1 MTTQFNLV
9 WRNKFLTAE
18 ATTIDDMIAAL
29 AEATEELRQM
39 KAAGVVLADDGS
51 AVDDYAILLTTD
63 PKVAEQ
69 FGFDVGMGGGMGIG
83 MSMDGGDGDDWDDDG
98 DDECDRDGDGDDD
111 EGEDWKRA

>member
-18 ATTIDDMIAAL
+18 ATSIEDMITAL

-39 KAAGVVLADDGS
+39 KAAGVVLSDDCS
-51 AVDDYAILLTTD
+51 VADDYAMFVTTD

-69 FGFDVGMGGGMGIG
+69 FGFDPEKV
-83 MSMDGGDGDDWDDDG
+83 DQDGDGDGEVWDDDV
-98 DDECDRDGDGDDD
+98 DDECDDDEDD